1 MKHTREKIAEV
12 MASKGYKYFTDDNN
26 KSYDVNIIGIRN
38 DETKGRVTNAFDD
51 TMTISY
57 KNEKGKWEY
66 NEFDCTTDPGTHWVK
81 NILNDRGVAIL
92 KPGQYRGSHKLRL
105 HQGKYLALGQKKHM
119 KIYRDANLDGQY
131 DLIEESVKDEL
142 IGINIHRAT
151 SRAGNKSSR
160 VDKWS
165 AGCQVIADNNDWHY
179 FLAICQAA
187 EKIHGNSFSYTLL
200 ESAELEG
207 NIVKPTPSKSAPSK
221 LPNTS
226 VVSSLVKTVALK
238 TKTLKVKK

>member
-26 KSYDVNIIGIRN
+26 KRYDVNIIGIRN

-57 KNEKGKWEY
+57 KNEDGEWQY
-66 NEFDCTTDPGTHWVK
+66 HEFNCTTDPGTHWVE

-151 SRAGNKSSR
+151 SRAGNKSTR

-165 AGCQVIADNNDWHY
+165 AGCQVIADNDDWHQ
-179 FLAICQAA
+179 FLDVCQIAR
-187 EKIHGNSFSYTLL
+187 EIHGNSFSYTLL
-200 ESAELEG
+200 NS
-207 NIVKPTPSKSAPSK
+207 NDIV
-221 LPNTS
+221 
-226 VVSSLVKTVALK
+226 
-238 TKTLKVKK
+238 